1 MWTVIQELE
10 ENLKIIICWV
20 KITVFV
26 KQYFWAHWQKVWFA
40 SWKLSLPAGMIASN
54 SIANGVNE
62 NELVGNSIIQA
73 GLVAVNEKSAFF
85 R

>member
-1 MWTVIQELE
+1 
-10 ENLKIIICWV
+10 
-20 KITVFV
+20 
-26 KQYFWAHWQKVWFA
+26 
-40 SWKLSLPAGMIASN
+40 MIASN
-54 SIANGVNE
+54 SIANGVKE